1 MSRTDALR
9 TEMALLALDC
19 VPPTLRETLAYDA
32 RMRDNY
38 GIRPDTVLKVGDS
51 DFEAPVSA
59 IVHGVTRALDG
70 APKASLQALDGT
82 DWSIEADTDRDLD
95 QPALLFSH
103 GERHVEMHAWLTLS
117 PDRDTRLRCL
127 EALAADVGLP
137 QKACSF
143 WRRILEERSLHG
155 EEVRDLLA
163 DLHNTPHVQEC
174 FLARRVGT
182 PGLSPELAAPSSRT
196 YFERL
201 VGSRG
206 DSASIERHA
215 AVGVRER
222 LAELAAWRPYEGF
235 LQSLYVASHP
245 DISAQIRVDRMSSEE
260 LVNAFDFV
268 LRTGDRVSQLGT
280 IEVGFRVSADR
291 PEVQPTLGKLVD
303 LMRADDL
310 TDRRGGLRAYSLLY
324 VLVSS
329 ELSTRRQLDGE
340 PPFYRRLAA
349 LAQAGVIQRQ
359 MVATGVALKDSAFES
374 VVGEY
379 YLRALV
385 DLRLEPR
392 RHPTLAF
399 AEQMQAH
406 FLRRVLKAAIRYEN
420 EMSADL
426 MEKLGHLLGPESLR
440 RAGEA
445 FILYKPGPLEE
456 LEESRA
462 LPAEFDR
469 AIHVQIDKDNAVEPT
484 DFSALRTSATS
495 FRIGR
500 TQADRAAAALARSNN
515 RLANVRSRSELLDTL
530 AGLASVAA
538 IARSEQLAD
547 TLRVVVRA
555 YRRDGEFAITLF
567 EVVQILLV
575 AAASRAELADWADF
589 VGDCLTELA
598 FGDLDQGEGE
608 MLHGCVRRFCEIVP
622 ELWATCGSADA
633 ALMACNGSIL
643 SNQGTRNTKTDA

>member
-1 MSRTDALR
+1 MSRATELR
-9 TEMALLALDC
+9 AELALLALDC
-19 VPPTLRETLAYDA
+19 IPPSLRKTLAYDV
-32 RMRDNY
+32 RMRDKY
-38 GIRPDTVLKVGDS
+38 DIRPDTILKFGDT

-59 IVHGVTRALDG
+59 IVHAVRRVLGGD
-70 APKASLQALDGT
+70 PKARLRDVDDN
-82 DWSIEADTDRDLD
+82 DWSIDLSTDRD
-95 QPALLFSH
+95 QPTLFFTRD
-103 GERHVEMHAWLTLS
+103 ERQVEMHGWLTLS
-117 PDRDTRLRCL
+117 PDRDLRLRCL
-127 EALAADVGLP
+127 EALATDVGLP
-137 QKACSF
+137 PKACSF
-143 WRRILEERSLHG
+143 WRQILEERSLTG
-155 EEVRDLLA
+155 EEVRNFLS
-163 DLHNTPHVQEC
+163 DLHNTPHVQEQ
-174 FLARRVGT
+174 FLANRVGT
-182 PGLSPELAAPSSRT
+182 SGLSPELAAPSSRT

-215 AVGVRER
+215 AVGARER
-222 LAELAAWRPYEGF
+222 LAELASWRPYEGF
-235 LQSLYVASHP
+235 LQSLYMASHP
-245 DISAQIRVDRMSSEE
+245 DISAQIRVDHMSSEE
-260 LVNAFDFV
+260 LVSAFDFV
-268 LRTGDRVSQLGT
+268 LRTGDRVSQLGA

-291 PEVQPTLGKLVD
+291 PEVNPTLSMLVD

-310 TDRRGGLRAYSLLY
+310 TDRRGGLGAYSLLY

-329 ELSTRRQLDGE
+329 ELSTRQQLDGE

-359 MVATGVALKDSAFES
+359 MVAAGVALKDSAFES

-406 FLRRVLKAAIRYEN
+406 FLRRVLKAAIRYES

-426 MEKLGHLLGPESLR
+426 MEKLGYLLGPDSLR
-440 RAGEA
+440 QAGQA
-445 FILYKPGPLEE
+445 FILYRPGPLAEPEE
-456 LEESRA
+456 NRA
-462 LPAEFDR
+462 LPAAFAR
-469 AIHVQIDKDNAVEPT
+469 TIQVQLDTNDAVEPA

-495 FRIGR
+495 FRVDKAH
-500 TQADRAAAALARSNN
+500 ADLAAAALTRSDN
-515 RLANVRSRSELLDTL
+515 RLANVRGRTELLDTL

-547 TLRVVVRA
+547 TLRVVVRR
-555 YRRDGEFAITLF
+555 YRRDPEFPIALF

-598 FGDLDQGEGE
+598 FGDLEQGDGE

-633 ALMACNGSIL
+633 ALMAYNGSIL
-643 SNQGTRNTKTDA
+643 SNQGIHNTKSGT